1 MNPHKEPESIES
13 YVERN
18 PVAILGTI
26 NADGTPHGAVIYVCM
41 DGHEKRTIYFLT
53 KTETTKFRNLSADN
67 RVSITITNPGENST
81 LQSNGEA
88 FEVEEPRLIDSIM
101 IKLTKQHAHVKNW
114 LPPIAKI
121 HGGAYVVVGVRLHEA
136 RLAWFKGKSIG
147 DLHLF
152 TQL

>member
-1 MNPHKEPESIES
+1 MNPHKEPESITS
-13 YVERN
+13 YVDRN

-26 NADGTPHGAVIYVCM
+26 NADGTPHGAAVYVCT

-53 KTETTKFRNLSADN
+53 KTETTKFRNLTSDS
-67 RVSITITNPGENST
+67 RVSITIVNPDENST

-88 FEVEEPRLIDSIM
+88 FEVEDPRLIDRIM
-101 IKLTKQHAHVKNW
+101 TKLTEQHAHAKNW
-114 LPPIAKI
+114 LPPISKI
-121 HGGAYVVVGVRLHEA
+121 HGGAYVMVGVRLSGA

-147 DLHLF
+147 DVHLF